1 MKKRT
6 GVLIHSFHLQA
17 HGWEGIM
24 WGEPPNLM
32 GRLPKGVKVALD
44 EEAEILFLGCGMNSG
59 KNGEMESEFNR
70 QYLLDNF
77 HKLSEFTEFQGVDL
91 EKAKERIEQ
100 ILVLDMSSLS
110 TAQEATFV
118 GKSFEDA
125 GIEKVVI
132 VSSKTHAPRCL
143 NEALKFYGRP
153 ESKIA
158 VHNVSAQ
165 VSDTGWAPNDDV
177 VVLEPPHRPDDLM
190 GNLRRKVAKMILYPE
205 KLLEIKKAL
214 GL

>member
-1 MKKRT
+1 MGKRT

-17 HGWEGIM
+17 QDWEKIM
-24 WGEPPNLM
+24 WGEPPTLM
-32 GRLPKGVKVALD
+32 GRLPKGIKVALE
-44 EEAEILFLGCGMNSG
+44 EEAEILFLGCGMYSG
-59 KNGEMESEFNR
+59 TNGEMESEFNQ

-77 HKLSEFTEFQGVDL
+77 YKLSEFAEFQGIDL
-91 EKAKERIEQ
+91 KKAKERIEQ
-100 ILVLDMSSLS
+100 ILALDKFSLS

-132 VSSKTHAPRCL
+132 VSSRTHAPRCL
-143 NEALKFYGRP
+143 NEALKFYSRP
-153 ESKIA
+153 NGKIA
-158 VHNVSAQ
+158 VHNVSIQ

-177 VVLEPPHRPDDLM
+177 VVFEPPHRPDDVT
-190 GNLRRKVAKMILYPE
+190 GNLRRKVAKMLLYPE